1 MNTTEL
7 YDRYGKT
14 SDDDI
19 REHLSNIYIVLET
32 NKGIG
37 TMHGYYPLSD
47 DIMSKIIERPRNAS
61 LSFDN
66 LVTSDKPLLNLKVY
80 KTIKYLVKSSS
91 RFFLKP
97 DIGEIFDQIDTDD
110 LIEGK
115 IQCIVFDNSNYLSID
130 DTGGEDFILK
140 AKLLID
146 DVQIN

>member
-1 MNTTEL
+1 MNIIEL
-7 YDRYGKT
+7 YDNYGKT
-14 SDDDI
+14 SDNEI

-37 TMHGYYPLSD
+37 TIHGYYPLSND
-47 DIMSKIIERPRNAS
+47 VMSKIINRPRQAS

-66 LVTSDKPLLNLKVY
+66 IETSDKPLLNLKIY
-80 KTIKYLVKSSS
+80 KTIKYLVKSQS
-91 RFFLKP
+91 RFFIRP

-115 IQCIVFDNSNYLSID
+115 IQAIVFDNQNNNSISG
-130 DTGGEDFILK
+130 TEGEHFILE

-146 DVQIN
+146 DV

>member
-1 MNTTEL
+1 MNINEL
-7 YDRYGKT
+7 YNNYGKT
-14 SDDDI
+14 SDDEI

-37 TMHGYYPLSD
+37 TLHGYYPLSND
-47 DIMSKIIERPRNAS
+47 VMSKIIERPRQSS

-66 LVTSDKPLLNLKVY
+66 LKTSDKPLLNLKEY

-97 DIGEIFDQIDTDD
+97 DIGEIFDQIEPDD

-115 IQCIVFDNSNYLSID
+115 IQCIVFYPNSDYD
-130 DTGGEDFILK
+130 VVPDTDGEDFILE

-146 DVQIN
+146 DV